1 MCGETMGVACRGQTA
16 IPVPSDRL
24 YASNGVAADSSPRR
38 EPWVPRRTEASRS
51 AAAEW
56 EHGVGFGLG
65 FLSPLRGLARSSAE
79 PTAHAV
85 GCSLPQLRCWSPA
98 AGRGCGDFSP
108 FVLAALFA
116 LASTFCA
123 SADLTVRQVQVA
135 PPAAPSR
142 VPESTAQGR
151 SLAPQAV
158 SAVDISADGKFITV
172 GTMAFSHD
180 ANVWQF
186 GPDGSG
192 LAKRHLPPWA
202 PMQVATLNG
211 GGALAVGLAYSR
223 VTSPEPTVWLGST
236 EALLRAP
243 LKDTFV
249 EADTRDSE
257 LARLRAGAG
266 DWRTGW
272 FASHLGELFVHG
284 PDWAFKPPGLLLHA
298 DGARTRLRYEDKNQ
312 LPTSRATR
320 MAASRDGKLAAFGWL
335 SLNQPAADPRKP
347 RQAVSVCS
355 VNPNRPLWSAPASED
370 LSAPALPNP
379 AADFLELTKDGFR
392 LAADAVVPGT
402 VAAAVALNAD
412 GSRVALVE
420 YAVQVWTRT
429 GPAIGKW
436 DPPIHTL
443 NFVPTQRGRLRV
455 FDGSGKELL
464 REWLPEAG
472 LFEVGFGG
480 DAAAVWCWPASWFA
494 RGMAGEPWL
503 PVQADA
509 HTVYRVDVAARAA
522 TAFGFAD
529 AIADCVPCPADGRAL
544 VSGWDG
550 RVTLM
555 SADGKVVAKQELNA
569 SARLAWSGDG
579 SFAIAGTA
587 SGQLARLERDGKLSW
602 KQSLPVTEVTS
613 ARASGLQ
620 PPPVA
625 PSSPTDGDYKSPAP
639 PEVVAGIPAHQGG
652 RVPGGEHAYVGDI
665 WLLKLG
671 REAVV
676 VDAGGTSAFAL
687 SQARVKALGIER
699 VTHVL
704 HTHSH
709 GDHSGGAY
717 LWRAAGAKIVGPKS
731 AALTL
736 TWLMPMLTDYGIFP
750 PRPLDVP
757 LPLTR
762 VGDVTE
768 FTVSGQKFR
777 ALFVPG
783 HSFDLTVYMTELGG
797 KRVAFTG
804 DLGFER
810 ESDIVH
816 RCWGD
821 AEKARPVIKAIR
833 EKLLAWKPD
842 VVFTGHGVRP
852 NGTEWVEDLLRR
864 SEESLAK
871 AVVKGDSK

>member
-1 MCGETMGVACRGQTA
+1 MPLSFNC
-16 IPVPSDRL
+16 L
-24 YASNGVAADSSPRR
+24 LAAF
-38 EPWVPRRTEASRS
+38 VFATS
-51 AAAEW
+51 A
-56 EHGVGFGLG
+56 
-65 FLSPLRGLARSSAE
+65 SAE
-79 PTAHAV
+79 L
-85 GCSLPQLRCWSPA
+85 SIQK
-98 AGRGCGDFSP
+98 
-108 FVLAALFA
+108 
-116 LASTFCA
+116 
-123 SADLTVRQVQVA
+123 VQVA
-135 PPAAPSR
+135 PPAAQSR
-142 VPESTAQGR
+142 VPAAIAQGR
-151 SLAPQAV
+151 TLAPQAI

-186 GPDGSG
+186 AADGSL

-211 GGALAVGLAYSR
+211 GRALAVGLAYSR
-223 VTSPEPTVWLGST
+223 VTSPEPTVWLGSAD
-236 EALLRAP
+236 ALLREP
-243 LKDTFV
+243 LNDRLA

-257 LARLRAGAG
+257 LARLRPGAG

-272 FASHLGELFVHG
+272 LASHLGELFVHG

-298 DGARTRLRYEDKNQ
+298 DGRRERLRYEDKNQ
-312 LPTSRATR
+312 LPTNRAMR
-320 MAASRDGKLAAFGWL
+320 MAASRDGKRAAFGWL
-335 SLNQPAADPRKP
+335 CLKQPTASLRTQ
-347 RQAVSVCS
+347 RQSVSVWS
-355 VNPNRPLWSAPASED
+355 VNPNSPLWSAVASDD
-370 LSAPALPNP
+370 LSAPGPLNP
-379 AADFLELTKDGFR
+379 AADFPELMKDGFR
-392 LAADAVVPGT
+392 LAADEVVPGT
-402 VAAAVALNAD
+402 VAAAVALSANGA
-412 GSRVALVE
+412 RVAFVE
-420 YAVQVWTRT
+420 YAVQVALRT
-429 GPAIGKW
+429 SPAIGKW
-436 DPPIHTL
+436 DPPIHAL
-443 NFVPTQRGRLRV
+443 NFVPMQRGRLRV
-455 FDGSGKELL
+455 FDGNGKELL

-480 DAAAVWCWPASWFA
+480 DADAVWCWPASWFA

-503 PVQADA
+503 PVQAGA
-509 HTVYRVDVAARAA
+509 RTVYRVDIATRTAA
-522 TAFGFAD
+522 AFGFAD
-529 AIADCVPCPADGRAL
+529 AIADCAPSPADGRAL
-544 VSGWDG
+544 VSAWSGET
-550 RVTLM
+550 TLLA
-555 SADGKVVAKQELNA
+555 ADGKSAGKWELN
-569 SARLAWSGDG
+569 SPARLAWSGDG

-587 SGQLARLERDGKLSW
+587 SGELARLERDGKLSW
-602 KQSLPVTEVTS
+602 KQSLPITELPGAPS
-613 ARASGLQ
+613 ARAGDLQ
-620 PPPVA
+620 SPPR
-625 PSSPTDGDYKSPAP
+625 SPALPKDGDYKSPAP
-639 PEVVAGIPAHQGG
+639 AEVVAGLPVHQGG
-652 RVPGGEHAYVGDI
+652 RVSGGEHAYVGDI
-665 WLLKLG
+665 WLIKLG

-709 GDHSGGAY
+709 GDHCGGAY

-762 VGDVTE
+762 AGDETE
-768 FTVSGQKFR
+768 FTISGQKFR

-797 KRVAFTG
+797 RRVAFTG

-852 NGTEWVEDLLRR
+852 NGTEWVADLLRR

-871 AVVKGDSK
+871 GNGK

>member
-1 MCGETMGVACRGQTA
+1 
-16 IPVPSDRL
+16 VPL
-24 YASNGVAADSSPRR
+24 WFNLLVLWAALAP
-38 EPWVPRRTEASRS
+38 S
-51 AAAEW
+51 A
-56 EHGVGFGLG
+56 
-65 FLSPLRGLARSSAE
+65 SAE
-79 PTAHAV
+79 
-85 GCSLPQLRCWSPA
+85 
-98 AGRGCGDFSP
+98 
-108 FVLAALFA
+108 
-116 LASTFCA
+116 
-123 SADLTVRQVQVA
+123 LTVRQIQTA
-135 PPAAPSR
+135 PPAAQSR
-142 VPESTAQGR
+142 VPAATAQGR
-151 SLAPQAV
+151 TLAPQAI

-186 GPDGSG
+186 APDGTV

-243 LKDTFV
+243 LKDPFV

-257 LARLRAGAG
+257 LARLRPGGG

-298 DGARTRLRYEDKNQ
+298 DGRRERLRYEDRNQ
-312 LPTSRATR
+312 LPTNRATR
-320 MAASRDGKLAAFGWL
+320 MAASRDGKRAAFGWL
-335 SLNQPAADPRKP
+335 SLKEPTDTRKP
-347 RQAVSVCS
+347 RQAVSVWS
-355 VNPNRPLWSAPASED
+355 VNPNRPMWTAAASDD
-370 LSAPALPNP
+370 LSAPALPSP
-379 AADFLELTKDGFR
+379 AADFPELARDGFR
-392 LAADAVVPGT
+392 LAADSVAPGT
-402 VAAAVALNAD
+402 VSASVALSAD

-436 DPPIHTL
+436 DPPIHAL

-455 FDGSGKELL
+455 FDSQGKELL
-464 REWLPEAG
+464 REWLPGAG

-480 DAAAVWCWPASWFA
+480 DKDAVWCWPASWFA

-509 HTVYRVDVAARAA
+509 RTVYRVNVAAR
-522 TAFGFAD
+522 TAVAFTFAD
-529 AIADCVPCPADGRAL
+529 AIADCIPCPTDGRLL

-550 RVTLM
+550 LTTLLN
-555 SADGKVVAKQELNA
+555 ADGKVAAKWELN
-569 SARLAWSGDG
+569 SPVRLAWSVDG
-579 SFAIAGTA
+579 NFAIAGTA
-587 SGQLARLERDGKLSW
+587 SGQLARLEHNGKLGW
-602 KQSLPVTEVTS
+602 KQSIPVTELPTITT
-613 ARASGLQ
+613 
-620 PPPVA
+620 PPA
-625 PSSPTDGDYKSPAP
+625 
-639 PEVVAGIPAHQGG
+639 EVVAGIPVHQGG
-652 RVPGGEHAYVGDI
+652 RIPGGEHAYVGDI
-665 WLLKLG
+665 WVVKLG
-671 REAVV
+671 RETVV
-676 VDAGGTSAFAL
+676 VDAGGTSGFAL
-687 SQARVKALGIER
+687 SQARVKALGSER

-717 LWRAAGAKIVGPKS
+717 LWRATGAKIVGPKS
-731 AALTL
+731 AALSL

-762 VGDVTE
+762 VGEETE

-833 EKLLAWKPD
+833 DKLLAWKPD

-871 AVVKGDSK
+871 GAVKGDSK

>member
-1 MCGETMGVACRGQTA
+1 MCGEWIHRGTENPEGTKRAGKAALPFPVSTVPLWLILPVLSVA
-16 IPVPSDRL
+16 
-24 YASNGVAADSSPRR
+24 
-38 EPWVPRRTEASRS
+38 
-51 AAAEW
+51 
-56 EHGVGFGLG
+56 
-65 FLSPLRGLARSSAE
+65 
-79 PTAHAV
+79 
-85 GCSLPQLRCWSPA
+85 LPQSIP
-98 AGRGCGDFSP
+98 
-108 FVLAALFA
+108 
-116 LASTFCA
+116 
-123 SADLTVRQVQVA
+123 ADLAVRRIEIS
-135 PPAAPSR
+135 PPSSHSR
-142 VPESTAQGR
+142 VPAATAQGR
-151 SLAPQAV
+151 LLAPQAI
-158 SAVDISADGKFITV
+158 SAVHVSADGKFITV
-172 GTMAFSHD
+172 GTMAHSHD
-180 ANVWQF
+180 ANVWQLA
-186 GPDGSG
+186 PDGSV

-202 PMQVATLNG
+202 PIQVATLDG
-211 GGALAVGLAYSR
+211 GKALAVGLAYSR
-223 VTSPEPTVWLGST
+223 VTSPEPTVWLGGT
-236 EALLRAP
+236 DALLREL

-257 LARLRAGAG
+257 LARLRPGAG

-284 PDWAFKPPGLLLHA
+284 PDWAFKPPGLFLHA
-298 DGARTRLRYEDKNQ
+298 DGSRTRLRYEDKNQ
-312 LPTSRATR
+312 LPTSRPTS
-320 MAASRDGKLAAFGWL
+320 MAASRDGKRAAFGWL
-335 SLNQPAADPRKP
+335 SLNQPVDMRKP
-347 RQAVSVCS
+347 RQAVSVWS
-355 VNPNRPLWSAPASED
+355 VNPNRPLWTAPASD
-370 LSAPALPNP
+370 DVAASALPNP
-379 AADFLELTKDGFR
+379 AADLPELAKDGFR
-392 LAADAVVPGT
+392 LAADVVAPGT
-402 VAAAVALNAD
+402 VTAAVALNAD

-420 YAVQVWTRT
+420 YGVQIWTRS

-455 FDGSGKELL
+455 FDGSGKEIL

-480 DAAAVWCWPASWFA
+480 DADAVWCWPTSWFA

-509 HTVYRVDVAARAA
+509 RTVYRVDLATRAT
-522 TAFGFAD
+522 TAFAFAD
-529 AIADCVPCPADGRAL
+529 AIADCVPCPADGRVL

-550 RVTLM
+550 QVALLG
-555 SADGKVVAKQELNA
+555 ADGKVVAKLELNA

-579 SFAIAGTA
+579 TFAVVGTA
-587 SGQLARLERDGKLSW
+587 NGQLAQLERDGKLNWRQNLSVAEPPAITTLPAEIVAG
-602 KQSLPVTEVTS
+602 LPV
-613 ARASGLQ
+613 
-620 PPPVA
+620 
-625 PSSPTDGDYKSPAP
+625 Y
-639 PEVVAGIPAHQGG
+639 QGG
-652 RVPGGEHAYVGDI
+652 RIPQSEHAYVGDI
-665 WLLKLG
+665 WVLKLG

-676 VDAGGTSAFAL
+676 VDAGGTSGFAL

-757 LPLTR
+757 LPLAR
-762 VGDVTE
+762 VGDETE
-768 FTVSGQKFR
+768 FAVSEQKFR

-821 AEKARPVIKAIR
+821 AEKACPVIKAIR

-871 AVVKGDSK
+871 AAVKGDSK

>member
-1 MCGETMGVACRGQTA
+1 MCAEMNHRGT
-16 IPVPSDRL
+16 
-24 YASNGVAADSSPRR
+24 
-38 EPWVPRRTEASRS
+38 ERTEGSQGTGSTAFSFS
-51 AAAEW
+51 
-56 EHGVGFGLG
+56 V
-65 FLSPLRGLARSSAE
+65 SSVPLWLN
-79 PTAHAV
+79 
-85 GCSLPQLRCWSPA
+85 LL
-98 AGRGCGDFSP
+98 
-108 FVLAALFA
+108 VLWATFA
-116 LASTFCA
+116 PSA
-123 SADLTVRQVQVA
+123 SADLAVRQIQIA
-135 PPAAPSR
+135 PPAAQSR
-142 VPESTAQGR
+142 VPAATAQGR
-151 SLAPQAV
+151 TLAAQAI
-158 SAVDISADGKFITV
+158 SAVDISTDGKFITV
-172 GTMAFSHD
+172 GTMAHSHD

-186 GPDGSG
+186 TPDGTV

-223 VTSPEPTVWLGST
+223 VTSPEPTVWFGPS
-236 EALLRAP
+236 EALLREP

-257 LARLRAGAG
+257 IARLRPGAG

-298 DGARTRLRYEDKNQ
+298 DGRRERLRYEDKNQ

-320 MAASRDGKLAAFGWL
+320 MAASRDGKCAAFGWL
-335 SLNQPAADPRKP
+335 TLNQPVTDARKP
-347 RQAVSVCS
+347 RHGLSVWS
-355 VNPNRPLWSAPASED
+355 VNPNRPLWTAPASDD

-379 AADFLELTKDGFR
+379 AADFSELAKDGFR

-402 VAAAVALNAD
+402 VTASVALNAD
-412 GSRVALVE
+412 GSRAALVE
-420 YAVQVWTRT
+420 YGVQVWTRT

-436 DPPIHTL
+436 DPPIHAL

-455 FDGSGKELL
+455 FDVTGKELL
-464 REWLPEAG
+464 RQWLPEAG

-480 DAAAVWCWPASWFA
+480 NDGEVWCWPASWFA

-509 HTVYRVDVAARAA
+509 RTVYRVTVATR
-522 TAFGFAD
+522 TAVAFNFPD
-529 AIADCVPCPADGRAL
+529 AVADCAPCPTDGDVL
-544 VSGWDG
+544 ISGWDG
-550 RVTLM
+550 QTTLLN
-555 SADGKVVAKQELNA
+555 ADGKVAAKWELN
-569 SARLAWSGDG
+569 SPARLAWSADG

-587 SGQLARLERDGKLSW
+587 SGQLALLERDGKPGW
-602 KQSLPVTEVTS
+602 KQSIPVTE
-613 ARASGLQ
+613 L
-620 PPPVA
+620 
-625 PSSPTDGDYKSPAP
+625 PTITAP
-639 PEVVAGIPAHQGG
+639 PAEVVTGIPVHQGG
-652 RVPGGEHAYVGDI
+652 RIPGGEHAYVGDI

-671 REAVV
+671 REAVL

-762 VGDVTE
+762 VGDETE

-797 KRVAFTG
+797 QRVAFTG

-810 ESDIVH
+810 ESDILH

-821 AEKARPVIKAIR
+821 ADKARLVVKAIR
-833 EKLLAWKPD
+833 DKLLAWKPD

-852 NGTEWVEDLLRR
+852 NGTAWVEDLLRR

-871 AVVKGDSK
+871 GNSK

>member
-1 MCGETMGVACRGQTA
+1 MTPSVSSVPLWLYLLVLSVALTQ
-16 IPVPSDRL
+16 PVL
-24 YASNGVAADSSPRR
+24 
-38 EPWVPRRTEASRS
+38 
-51 AAAEW
+51 
-56 EHGVGFGLG
+56 
-65 FLSPLRGLARSSAE
+65 
-79 PTAHAV
+79 
-85 GCSLPQLRCWSPA
+85 
-98 AGRGCGDFSP
+98 
-108 FVLAALFA
+108 
-116 LASTFCA
+116 
-123 SADLTVRQVQVA
+123 ADLTVRQIKVS
-135 PPAAPSR
+135 PPAAQTR
-142 VPESTAQGR
+142 VPATTAQGR
-151 SLAPQAV
+151 LLAPQAI

-172 GTMAFSHD
+172 GTMAHSHD
-180 ANVWQF
+180 ASVWQF
-186 GPDGSG
+186 APDGTV
-192 LAKRHLPPWA
+192 LAKRHFPPWA

-223 VTSPEPTVWLGST
+223 VTSPEPTVWLGSA
-236 EALLRAP
+236 EALLREP

-257 LARLRAGAG
+257 LARLRPGAG

-298 DGARTRLRYEDKNQ
+298 DGRRERLRYEDKNQ
-312 LPTSRATR
+312 LPTNRATR
-320 MAASRDGKLAAFGWL
+320 MAASRDGKRAAFGWL
-335 SLNQPAADPRKP
+335 SLKEPADTRKQ
-347 RQAVSVCS
+347 RQAVTIWS
-355 VNPNRPLWSAPASED
+355 VNPNRPLWSAPASDD
-370 LSAPALPNP
+370 LSAPALPSP
-379 AADFLELTKDGFR
+379 TADFPELAKDGFR
-392 LAADAVVPGT
+392 LAADAIAPGT
-402 VAAAVALNAD
+402 VTAAVALNAD

-429 GPAIGKW
+429 SPAIGKW
-436 DPPIHTL
+436 DPPIHAL
-443 NFVPTQRGRLRV
+443 NYVPTQRGRLRV
-455 FDGSGKELL
+455 FDSNGKELL

-480 DAAAVWCWPASWFA
+480 DADAVWCWPTSWFA

-503 PVQADA
+503 PVLADA
-509 HTVYRVDVAARAA
+509 RTVYRVNVASRAA

-529 AIADCVPCPADGRAL
+529 AIANCAPSPADGHVL

-550 RVTLM
+550 RTTLM
-555 SADGKVVAKQELNA
+555 NADGKVAAKWELN
-569 SARLAWSGDG
+569 SPARLAWNADGD
-579 SFAIAGTA
+579 FAIAGTA
-587 SGQLARLERDGKLSW
+587 NGQLARLERDGKLGW
-602 KQSLPVTEVTS
+602 KQNLPVTELPAITV
-613 ARASGLQ
+613 
-620 PPPVA
+620 PPA
-625 PSSPTDGDYKSPAP
+625 
-639 PEVVAGIPAHQGG
+639 EVVVGLPVHQGG
-652 RVPGGEHAYVGDI
+652 RIPGGEHAYVGDI

-676 VDAGGTSAFAL
+676 VDAGGTSGFAL

-731 AALTL
+731 ATLTL

-750 PRPLDVP
+750 PRPLDMP
-757 LPLTR
+757 LPLT
-762 VGDVTE
+762 
-768 FTVSGQKFR
+768 
-777 ALFVPG
+777 
-783 HSFDLTVYMTELGG
+783 
-797 KRVAFTG
+797 RVAFTG

-821 AEKARPVIKAIR
+821 AEKARPVVKAIR
-833 EKLLAWKPD
+833 DKLLAWKPD

-852 NGTEWVEDLLRR
+852 NGTAWVEDLLRR

-871 AVVKGDSK
+871 AESK

>member
-1 MCGETMGVACRGQTA
+1 MCGDLSPHS
-16 IPVPSDRL
+16 IF
-24 YASNGVAADSSPRR
+24 AALAVVVVLPF
-38 EPWVPRRTEASRS
+38 A
-51 AAAEW
+51 AAAE
-56 EHGVGFGLG
+56 
-65 FLSPLRGLARSSAE
+65 LSIRQIQVTPSA
-79 PTAHAV
+79 A
-85 GCSLPQLRCWSPA
+85 Q
-98 AGRGCGDFSP
+98 
-108 FVLAALFA
+108 
-116 LASTFCA
+116 
-123 SADLTVRQVQVA
+123 
-135 PPAAPSR
+135 SR
-142 VPESTAQGR
+142 VPAVTAQGR
-151 SLAPQAV
+151 TLSPQAV
-158 SAVDISADGKFITV
+158 SCVNISADGKFITV

-186 GPDGSG
+186 APDGTV

-211 GGALAVGLAYSR
+211 GSALAVGLAYSR
-223 VTSPEPTVWLGST
+223 VTSPEPTVWSGGT
-236 EALLRAP
+236 DALLREP
-243 LKDTFV
+243 WEDTLV

-257 LARLRAGAG
+257 LARLRPGAG

-284 PDWAFKPPGLLLHA
+284 PDWAFKPPGLFLHA
-298 DGARTRLRYEDKNQ
+298 DGTRIRLRYGDKNQ

-320 MAASRDGKLAAFGWL
+320 MTVSRDGKRAAFGWL
-335 SLNQPAADPRKP
+335 SLNQSADPRKP
-347 RQAVSVCS
+347 RQAVSVWS
-355 VNPNRPLWSAPASED
+355 VNPNRPLWSAAASED
-370 LSAPALPNP
+370 LSAPALPQP
-379 AADFLELTKDGFR
+379 AADFPELGKDGFR
-392 LAADAVVPGT
+392 LAADAVVPAT
-402 VAAAVALNAD
+402 VSAAVALSGD

-420 YAVQVWTRT
+420 YAAQVWTRT

-455 FDGSGKELL
+455 FDGNGKELL

-480 DAAAVWCWPASWFA
+480 EADAVWCWPASWFA
-494 RGMAGEPWL
+494 RGMAGDPWL
-503 PVQADA
+503 PVQAEA
-509 HTVYRVDVAARAA
+509 RTVYRVD
-522 TAFGFAD
+522 
-529 AIADCVPCPADGRAL
+529 I
-544 VSGWDG
+544 
-550 RVTLM
+550 
-555 SADGKVVAKQELNA
+555 E
-569 SARLAWSGDG
+569 
-579 SFAIAGTA
+579 
-587 SGQLARLERDGKLSW
+587 
-602 KQSLPVTEVTS
+602 
-613 ARASGLQ
+613 
-620 PPPVA
+620 
-625 PSSPTDGDYKSPAP
+625 
-639 PEVVAGIPAHQGG
+639 
-652 RVPGGEHAYVGDI
+652 
-665 WLLKLG
+665 
-671 REAVV
+671 
-676 VDAGGTSAFAL
+676 
-687 SQARVKALGIER
+687 ALGVER

-709 GDHSGGAY
+709 GDHAGGAH

-757 LPLTR
+757 LPLAR
-762 VGDVTE
+762 VGDETE
-768 FTVSGQKFR
+768 LTVSGQKFR

-852 NGTEWVEDLLRR
+852 NGTEWVQDLLRR

-871 AVVKGDSK
+871 AAAKGESK

>member
-1 MCGETMGVACRGQTA
+1 MNHRGTENTEREGL
-16 IPVPSDRL
+16 PTPCL
-24 YASNGVAADSSPRR
+24 SSVFS
-38 EPWVPRRTEASRS
+38 VPRWLNLLTVW
-51 AAAEW
+51 AALTL
-56 EHGVGFGLG
+56 HT
-65 FLSPLRGLARSSAE
+65 SAE
-79 PTAHAV
+79 
-85 GCSLPQLRCWSPA
+85 
-98 AGRGCGDFSP
+98 
-108 FVLAALFA
+108 
-116 LASTFCA
+116 
-123 SADLTVRQVQVA
+123 LTVRQIQVS
-135 PPAAPSR
+135 PPAAQSR
-142 VPESTAQGR
+142 VPAATAQGR
-151 SLAPQAV
+151 PLAPQAISAVHV
-158 SAVDISADGKFITV
+158 SADSKFITV

-180 ANVWQF
+180 ANVWQLA
-186 GPDGSG
+186 PDGTV

-223 VTSPEPTVWLGST
+223 VTSPEPTVWLGSM

-257 LARLRAGAG
+257 LARLRPGAG

-272 FASHLGELFVHG
+272 LASHFGELFVHG

-298 DGARTRLRYEDKNQ
+298 DGTRTRLRYEDKNQ
-312 LPTSRATR
+312 LPTSRSTR
-320 MAASRDGKLAAFGWL
+320 MAASRDGKRAAFGWL
-335 SLNQPAADPRKP
+335 TLNQPTANA
-347 RQAVSVCS
+347 RQKRNAVSVWS
-355 VNPNRPLWSAPASED
+355 VNPNRPIWSTPSSDD
-370 LSAPALPNP
+370 LSAPALPTP
-379 AADFLELTKDGFR
+379 SADFPELAKDGFR
-392 LAADAVVPGT
+392 LAADVVVPGT
-402 VAAAVALNAD
+402 VAAAVALSAD
-412 GSRVALVE
+412 GSRVAVVE

-436 DPPIHTL
+436 DPPIHAL

-455 FDGSGKELL
+455 FDANGKELL

-472 LFEVGFGG
+472 LFDVGFGG
-480 DAAAVWCWPASWFA
+480 DADAVWCWPASWFA

-503 PVQADA
+503 PVQANA
-509 HTVYRVDVAARAA
+509 RTVYRVNVPAR
-522 TAFGFAD
+522 TALALTFPD
-529 AIADCVPCPADGRAL
+529 AIADCAPNPADGRVL
-544 VSGWDG
+544 VSAWDG
-550 RVTLM
+550 DTTLL
-555 SADGKVVAKQELNA
+555 ATDGRPDARWELN
-569 SARLAWSGDG
+569 SPARLAWSAEG
-579 SFAIAGTA
+579 SFAVAGTA
-587 SGQLARLERDGKLSW
+587 GGQLARLEHDGKLAW
-602 KQSLPVTEVTS
+602 KHTIPIADVPPVTT
-613 ARASGLQ
+613 
-620 PPPVA
+620 PPA
-625 PSSPTDGDYKSPAP
+625 A
-639 PEVVAGIPAHQGG
+639 VVAGLPVHQGG
-652 RVPGGEHAYVGDI
+652 RIPGGEHAYVGDI
-665 WLLKLG
+665 WVMKLG

-676 VDAGGTSAFAL
+676 VDAGGTSGFAL

-709 GDHSGGAY
+709 GDHCGGAY

-757 LPLTR
+757 LPLAR
-762 VGDVTE
+762 VGDETE

-783 HSFDLTVYMTELGG
+783 HSFDLTVYMTEMGG
-797 KRVAFTG
+797 QRVAFTG

-821 AEKARPVIKAIR
+821 AEKARPVIRAIR

-852 NGTEWVEDLLRR
+852 NGTAWVEDLLRR

-871 AVVKGDSK
+871 AAVKGDSK